1 MFVGRIYTDH
11 AVTRMNERG
20 FTPTVIENAIRSG
33 QICDNKV
40 LGRLTH
46 YDSLNN
52 ISVITEKVTGVVVTI
67 FNGLVD

>member
-1 MFVGRIYTDH
+1 
-11 AVTRMNERG
+11 MNERG

-33 QICDNKV
+33 QIYDNKV

-52 ISVITEKVTGVVVTI
+52 ISVITEKITGVVVTI